1 MAQNPYIYPMSLS
14 INEIKTRAYLFVAE
28 WKDETNEKAEA
39 KSFWDDF
46 FNVFG
51 VSRRR
56 VATFEQP
63 ATKSDERKGFID
75 LLWKGVVLVE
85 HKSKGKNLDTAYK
98 QAKDYFPGLTDR
110 ELPRYIIVSD
120 FASFRVYD
128 LDENVI
134 CEFKIEELPDQ
145 LHQFSFLSGYKKRVY
160 AEQDPVNIQAAELMG
175 DLHDALKDIGY
186 DGHVLEVYLV
196 RLLFC
201 LFADDSGIFEKDSF
215 HSFLLNKTSIDGSD
229 LAPRLSELFHVLNT
243 RKADRL
249 KNLDEVYN
257 DFDYINGKLFE
268 EPLPPASFDSKM
280 RKALL
285 NCCELDWGQISP
297 AIFGSLFQSVMNPKE
312 RRNLG
317 AHYTSEKN
325 ILKLIKGLF
334 LDELWAEFES
344 VKDDTRKLDKF
355 HIKIASLYFL
365 DPACGCGN
373 FLIITY
379 RELRLLE
386 TAIIKAKQKGQ
397 QVTNIE
403 ALVNVDVDKFFG
415 IEIEEHAVQIATVA
429 MWLMDHQM
437 NQKISTEFG
446 DYMKRIPLRKSASI
460 IKGNALRMDWNK
472 LISEYSFEKVTPKF
486 NYILGNPP
494 FVGSKLMSADARE
507 DIKKI
512 FNNSKG
518 AGVMDYVSGWYI
530 KAADYMQSANF
541 TKSAFVSTNS
551 ITQGEQVGVLWGELL
566 NKYNVKIDFAHQT
579 FKWNNEAKGI
589 AAVYCVIVGFSIL
602 ENSKKRLFV
611 YEKINA
617 EPQEVSAV
625 NINPY
630 LVDSKNI
637 VISTRQNPICNVP
650 KMSFGNMPLDGGNL
664 LLTHNQMQQM
674 VNANQLVQRFIK
686 PFISAKEFLNNEK
699 RWCIWLVNVEPHL
712 YRNFDELIKRIDAVK
727 QFRLDSV
734 AESTRKFASS
744 PMLFRD
750 KNNPETFLL
759 IPRVSSENRNYIPIG
774 FFDRHYIAGDTCMI
788 IPDANIF
795 HFGILTSQMHMA
807 WVKRVCGRLESRFR
821 YSKDIV
827 YNNYPWPEAPT
838 DKQKQMVESAAKA
851 VLEVRTKFPN
861 SSLADLYDP
870 LTMPPALIKA
880 HQVLD
885 KAVDLCYRSQ
895 PFVSE
900 SARIT
905 YLFELYDKYT
915 SGLFS
920 AEKSKKN
927 KRNK

>member
-1 MAQNPYIYPMSLS
+1 MSLS
-14 INEIKTRAYLFVAE
+14 INEIKSRAYEFVSE

-56 VATFEQP
+56 VASFEQP
-63 ATKSDERKGFID
+63 VIKSNEAKGFID

-98 QAKDYFPGLTDR
+98 QAKDYFPGLTDN

-120 FASFRVYD
+120 FACFRVYD
-128 LDENVI
+128 LEEDVI

-175 DLHDALKDIGY
+175 ELHDALKEIGY

-215 HSFLLNKTSIDGSD
+215 HGFLLNKTNVDGSD

-243 RKADRL
+243 RKSDRL

-334 LDELWAEFES
+334 LDELWLEFES

-355 HIKIASLYFL
+355 HIKIASLHFL

-460 IKGNALRMDWNK
+460 IKGNALRMDWDK
-472 LISEYSFEKVTPKF
+472 LIPEYSFEKVTPKF

-494 FVGSKLMSADARE
+494 FVGSKLMSVDARE
-507 DIKKI
+507 DIKKL

-530 KAADYMQSANF
+530 KAADYMQSSNF

-566 NKYNVKIDFAHQT
+566 NRYNVKIDFAHQT
-579 FKWNNEAKGI
+579 FKWNNEAKGV
-589 AAVYCVIVGFSIL
+589 AAVYCVIVGFSKV
-602 ENSKKRLFV
+602 ETSQKRLFV
-611 YEKINA
+611 YENINA
-617 EPQEVSAV
+617 EPHEVVVV

-650 KMSFGNMPLDGGNL
+650 KMSFGNMPNDGGFL
-664 LLTHNQMQQM
+664 LLDDKLKVELVDKDPKMQSYIRPLLS
-674 VNANQLVQRFIK
+674 AYEFI
-686 PFISAKEFLNNEK
+686 NNIPN
-699 RWCIWLVNVEPHL
+699 WCLWLVGVNPEQ
-712 YRNFDELIKRIDAVK
+712 IKENSFILDRVMKTKDH
-727 QFRLDSV
+727 RLK
-734 AESTRKFASS
+734 STRPGTIKMSNF
-744 PMLFRD
+744 PTLFGENRQPNTD
-750 KNNPETFLL
+750 FIL
-759 IPRVSSENRNYIPIG
+759 IPRHSSENRSYIPIG
-774 FFDRHYIAGDTCMI
+774 IFSPDYIAGDTCMI
-788 IPDANIF
+788 IPDANMF
-795 HFGILTSQMHMA
+795 HFGILTSKMHMA

-838 DKQKQMVESAAKA
+838 DKQKQLVESAAQA
-851 VLEVRTKFPN
+851 ILEARAQFPN

-870 LTMPPALIKA
+870 LTMPPTLIKA
-880 HQVLD
+880 HQALD

-905 YLFELYDKYT
+905 FLFELYDKYT
-915 SGLFS
+915 SGLF
-920 AEKSKKN
+920 ATEKVKKS